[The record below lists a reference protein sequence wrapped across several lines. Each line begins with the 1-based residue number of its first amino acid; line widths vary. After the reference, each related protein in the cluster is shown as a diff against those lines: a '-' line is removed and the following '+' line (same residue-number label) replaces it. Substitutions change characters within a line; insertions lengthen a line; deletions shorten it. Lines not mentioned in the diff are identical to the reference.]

1 MSKTITVQ
9 LKKDLIFE
17 AVKADTFQRAQADKS
32 DNPVANAARAYCEA
46 AGDESFH
53 MRKLLRNLRSG
64 LAKFATMM
72 NEFVDTE
79 NGSITYALTDS
90 SNDITVVIVVTDRYS
105 NGLAQPLA
113 SLAEDY
119 IVYCMNSDWWQQ
131 FKSELAKDYYE
142 RAADTLNFIRL
153 CLAKTAPSAASAD
166 YTDVTGSVT
175 GDGIVSIA
183 FAQSSY
189 AATMGQAFDSPQPT
203 TSPSSIA
210 LTYSTSD
217 DAVATVSS
225 DGTVTLVAPGTAI
238 ITASFAGNDRY
249 QPATAAYTLT
259 VNAS

>member
-1 MSKTITVQ
+1 MSKTITLT

-46 AGDESFH
+46 AGDEKFH

-90 SNDITVVIVVTDRYS
+90 SNDITVVIIVTDRYS
-105 NGLAQPLA
+105 DGLAQPLA

-153 CLAKTAPSAASAD
+153 CLAKTAPTSAASGAS
-166 YTDVTGSVT
+166 YADVTGTVT
-175 GDGIVSIA
+175 N
-183 FAQSSY
+183 SS
-189 AATMGQAFDSPQPT
+189 DSD
-203 TSPSSIA
+203 SDS
-210 LTYSTSD
+210 SD
-217 DAVATVSS
+217 DPNNDDPNNEVH
-225 DGTVTLVAPGTAI
+225 PGDPG
-238 ITASFAGNDRY
+238 S
-249 QPATAAYTLT
+249 LT
-259 VNAS
+259 PQG